1 MINER
6 RKKEKS
12 ISKAII
18 IRITI
23 RIIIIRILIK
33 TIMTWPWDD
42 TEKRT
47 PRFPAQPKKKVDE

>member
-6 RKKEKS
+6 KKKKS

-33 TIMTWPWDD
+33 VIMTWPRDD

>member
-6 RKKEKS
+6 KKKKS
-12 ISKAII
+12 INKAII

-23 RIIIIRILIK
+23 RIIRILIK
-33 TIMTWPWDD
+33 IIMTWPRDD

>member
-6 RKKEKS
+6 KKKEKS

-18 IRITI
+18 IRI
-23 RIIIIRILIK
+23 LIK
-33 TIMTWPWDD
+33 IIMTWPWDD

>member
-1 MINER
+1 MGMGGDQR
-6 RKKEKS
+6 KEKKG

-23 RIIIIRILIK
+23 RIIRILIK
-33 TIMTWPWDD
+33 IIMTWPRDD